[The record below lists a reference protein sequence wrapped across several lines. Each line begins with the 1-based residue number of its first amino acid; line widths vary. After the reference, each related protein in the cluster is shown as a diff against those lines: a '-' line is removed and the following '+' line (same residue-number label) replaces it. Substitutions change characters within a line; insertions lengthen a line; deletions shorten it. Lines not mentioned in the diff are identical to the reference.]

1 MVNLASLLPIGSLT
15 SSISSIAD
23 ASNLQRAAWLHA
35 LCNSRI
41 LPGAEV
47 DNLRHSSRLGMN
59 SGRRSYS
66 VNTFHTI
73 STGAATVVSAMH
85 LLASCLPWSTIL
97 MLIRPSGEAVEV
109 EKEGGWEWVSA
120 IKFVGGSPLG

>member
-1 MVNLASLLPIGSLT
+1 M
-15 SSISSIAD
+15 
-23 ASNLQRAAWLHA
+23 
-35 LCNSRI
+35 
-41 LPGAEV
+41 

-97 MLIRPSGEAVEV
+97 TLIRPSGEAVEV
-109 EKEGGWEWVSA
+109 ERERERKGMDVSNQ
-120 IKFVGGSPLG
+120 ICRRFTIRLEI